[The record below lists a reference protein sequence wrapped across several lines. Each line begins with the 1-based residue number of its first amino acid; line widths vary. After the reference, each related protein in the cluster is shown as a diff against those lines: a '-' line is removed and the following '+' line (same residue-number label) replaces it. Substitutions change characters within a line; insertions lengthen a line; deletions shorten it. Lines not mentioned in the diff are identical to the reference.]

1 LQRAFFLGKSGD
13 VRLSASLVHDTVEWD
28 VENWSRALDFWQR
41 ALGQQCGSLH
51 CLELGARRG
60 GLSLWLG
67 SQGHEVICSDIKDNS
82 EAAGALHRS
91 YGVDGRISYATIDAT
106 AIPYE
111 NHFDV
116 IAFKSMLGGVA
127 WDGNIERQRAAVHSM
142 HRALRPGGMLL
153 FAENLTG
160 SRLHRVL
167 RQRFIKWNSVW
178 RYVTIDEMLE
188 FLQPFAGVQW
198 RTTGVTG
205 LLGRSAAVS
214 RLLGKLDGTLLDRV
228 VPPASRYIMFGVAR
242 K

>member
-1 LQRAFFLGKSGD
+1 
-13 VRLSASLVHDTVEWD
+13 
-28 VENWSRALDFWQR
+28 
-41 ALGQQCGSLH
+41 
-51 CLELGARRG
+51 
-60 GLSLWLG
+60 
-67 SQGHEVICSDIKDNS
+67 
-82 EAAGALHRS
+82 
-91 YGVDGRISYATIDAT
+91 
-106 AIPYE
+106 
-111 NHFDV
+111 
-116 IAFKSMLGGVA
+116 
-127 WDGNIERQRAAVHSM
+127 M